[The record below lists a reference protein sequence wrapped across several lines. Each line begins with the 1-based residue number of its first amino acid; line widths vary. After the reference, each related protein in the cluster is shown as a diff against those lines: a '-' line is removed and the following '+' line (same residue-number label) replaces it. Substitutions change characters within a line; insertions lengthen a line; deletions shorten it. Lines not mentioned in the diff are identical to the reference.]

1 MMKFFSTLAYCLL
14 LPCFGFCHTGYNHLQ
29 DTTVKTNPE
38 LVLFAP
44 GILPGTSNLV
54 AAPAFAP
61 DGKSVYFGQTKKP
74 DHITIVA
81 AYLNGGAWTSPV
93 IAPFSGDYPNLEPAF
108 DPHGKY
114 LIFASSRPVAQ
125 GDSLINGNWNGK
137 LWAGK
142 GGNLWRANYS
152 KKGWGEPVRLPEV
165 INKNNSVFSPAVAG
179 DGSLYFMRADSGG
192 VFHIYRSQ
200 YKNGRYQ
207 TPIRASFCLD
217 KYGDYD
223 PAVAPDESFLI
234 FSSPRPPAQKSTDL
248 FIVFRT
254 TTGWSEPIDLRQAVS
269 NKVFGVEAR
278 LSPDLKT
285 LYFTNQTNKDG
296 VKVATD
302 SYIWQV
308 DISRLLKEYRVLK

>member
-1 MMKFFSTLAYCLL
+1 MKILAPFAYCLL
-14 LPCFGFCHTGYNHLQ
+14 LPLLGLCSANHTYLH
-29 DTTVKTNPE
+29 DTTAKVNPE
-38 LVLFAP
+38 TVLFAP
-44 GILPGTSNLV
+44 GIIPGVSNLV

-61 DGKSVYFGQTKKP
+61 DGKMVYFGQTRKNE
-74 DHITIVA
+74 HITIVA
-81 AYLNGGAWTSPV
+81 SYLNGNTWTSPV
-93 IAPFSGDYPNLEPAF
+93 TAPFSGSYPNLEPAF

-114 LIFASSRPVAQ
+114 LIFASSRPTRQ

-137 LWAGK
+137 EWAGK
-142 GGNLWRANYS
+142 GGNLWKATYS
-152 KKGWGEPVRLPEV
+152 KKGWDEPMRMPEV

-200 YKNGRYQ
+200 YKNGQYQ
-207 TPIRASFCLD
+207 TPVRASFCID

-234 FSSPRPPAQKSTDL
+234 FSSPRPPAPKSTDL

-254 TTGWSEPIDLRQAVS
+254 SKGWSEPIDLRQAVS
-269 NKVFGVEAR
+269 DKVFGVEAR

-285 LYFTNQTNKDG
+285 LYFTNQINKDG
-296 VKVATD
+296 VKVSTD
-302 SYIWQV
+302 TYIWQV
-308 DISRLLKEYRVLK
+308 DISRLLKEHGVLK